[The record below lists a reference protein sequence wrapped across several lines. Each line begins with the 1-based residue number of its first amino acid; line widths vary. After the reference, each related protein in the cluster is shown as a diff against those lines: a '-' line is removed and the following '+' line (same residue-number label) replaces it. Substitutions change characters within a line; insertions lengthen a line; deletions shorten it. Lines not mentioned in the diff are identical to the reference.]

1 DRLQRE
7 FASMGSPSK
16 AQAEIAAPR
25 PFQGPSAASW
35 TLGDMVEA
43 FQADRRASSWGRS
56 TARTAACHLTA
67 GLACCGPDRSPAEL
81 TKAEIREWRSQL
93 LRKGNAQSY
102 VNVVLGT
109 WGSLYRWAAN
119 EAEVP
124 GIHGNPFT
132 ALRLRGDRAESEE
145 RLAFDADQLR
155 RVFDGWPG
163 GQGGGIAW
171 VPLLML
177 YAGLRPREAAQLA
190 LDDVQESE
198 PGNPVVHVR
207 KRFPGQSLKTKGAER
222 EVPLAEELW
231 SSWGFGQW
239 WKTRIEC
246 LTAPAG
252 RAER

>member
-1 DRLQRE
+1 
-7 FASMGSPSK
+7 
-16 AQAEIAAPR
+16 
-25 PFQGPSAASW
+25 
-35 TLGDMVEA
+35 MVEA

-56 TARTAACHLTA
+56 TARTAACHLAA
-67 GLACCGPDRSPAEL
+67 GLAFFGPERPPAEL

-102 VNVVLGT
+102 VNAVLGT

-124 GIHGNPFT
+124 GIHGNPFA

-155 RVFDGWPG
+155 LVFDGWPW
-163 GQGGGIAW
+163 GQGGGVAW

-207 KRFPGQSLKTKGAER
+207 KRFSGQSLKTKGAER

-231 SSWGFGQW
+231 SGEVHVTRNTRRSNGRVLEWWTIPVGQW
-239 WKTRIEC
+239 TATTVLIGPIEVVWS
-246 LTAPAG
+246 APRRCSG
-252 RAER
+252 